1 MLKVACTVFLALL
14 ASSGFAETYNKAYS
28 KGSWALYRVDGME
41 ILAANGRYEAID
53 GLCLAAFQSS
63 KAKLHFWMAPAA
75 TAAKNPFLRDYIW
88 VQVSAENW
96 DFRKRNAP
104 SGLSVGIS
112 SYTERRA
119 KYEGSTI
126 SFGVPDFQEPFGV
139 FLMFAGTQK
148 SIDVT
153 DTRGTVIAKFPA
165 NGFAEVRDKL
175 FSCAGV

>member
-1 MLKVACTVFLALL
+1 MLKVACMVFFAFW
-14 ASSGFAETYNKAYS
+14 ASSGLAETYKKTYS
-28 KGSWALYRVDGME
+28 KGNWALYRVDGTQ
-41 ILAANGRYEAID
+41 IRAPNGKYEAID

-63 KAKLHFWMAPAA
+63 KAKLQFWMAPAA
-75 TAAKNPFLRDYIW
+75 IAAQKPHLRDYIW
-88 VQVSAENW
+88 VQISAETWN
-96 DFRKRNAP
+96 FRNRNAP

-126 SFGVPDFQEPFGV
+126 GFGVPNFQEPFGI
-139 FLMFAGTQK
+139 FLMFAGTQQ

-153 DTRGTVIAKFPA
+153 DRKGTVIAKFPA